1 MSTPS
6 LHRPLTNVF
15 YLLLF
20 ITAASVPFRAQA
32 DEKSGLTLH
41 PHAGIATS
49 GNIKNF
55 GQDTSF
61 GLGVGYQ
68 FNEKWAIEFVKQRAS
83 STLKTPGKPDIDI
96 DNWHVDALYH
106 FAGNDFLVAY
116 ASAGYGA
123 IDYDVDGAANDD
135 GNTYN
140 LGLGLKHALSKFT
153 DLRADLRTFRS
164 TDSMYAGTV
173 TTLGF
178 QHRFGSTTKSP
189 TPTKRADDDQDG
201 VPNTADQC
209 PSTPSNAQVDANGC
223 APDIDQDGVPEH
235 ADDCPTTTNRRA
247 RVDRSGCYIMVSED
261 VTITQVFYFA
271 TNSYAS
277 RESHNPKLN
286 NLVKFL
292 RENSAPDVVITGH
305 ADLRGDAEYNLA
317 LSENRAE
324 TIAEKLLQQIKLDAS
339 RVILRSF
346 GETRPEQTN
355 SDAESHSA
363 NRRVTVE
370 VFAQKKS
377 IAVK

>member
-1 MSTPS
+1 
-6 LHRPLTNVF
+6 
-15 YLLLF
+15 
-20 ITAASVPFRAQA
+20 
-32 DEKSGLTLH
+32 
-41 PHAGIATS
+41 
-49 GNIKNF
+49 
-55 GQDTSF
+55 
-61 GLGVGYQ
+61 
-68 FNEKWAIEFVKQRAS
+68 
-83 STLKTPGKPDIDI
+83 
-96 DNWHVDALYH
+96 
-106 FAGNDFLVAY
+106 
-116 ASAGYGA
+116 
-123 IDYDVDGAANDD
+123 
-135 GNTYN
+135 
-140 LGLGLKHALSKFT
+140 
-153 DLRADLRTFRS
+153 
-164 TDSMYAGTV
+164 MYAGTV

-223 APDIDQDGVPEH
+223 APDIDQDGVPDH

-339 RVILRSF
+339 DHLAQFLRD
-346 GETRPEQTN
+346 T
-355 SDAESHSA
+355 A
-363 NRRVTVE
+363 
-370 VFAQKKS
+370 
-377 IAVK
+377 